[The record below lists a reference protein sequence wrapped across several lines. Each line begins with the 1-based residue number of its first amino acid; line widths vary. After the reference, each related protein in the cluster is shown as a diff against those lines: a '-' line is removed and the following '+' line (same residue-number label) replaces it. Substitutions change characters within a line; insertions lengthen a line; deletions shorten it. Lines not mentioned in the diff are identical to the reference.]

1 MELTYKVRG
10 VDGKEYGP
18 VSLETLISW
27 IREGRL
33 PAQQEV
39 KRSDMEHW
47 VAATGFAEL
56 NPFYENMPAGATPI
70 TQNRQAGPAQ
80 QAAIAEAQLRSG
92 ASWFYWIAG
101 LSLINSVAAF
111 AGQPW
116 HLAVGLGITSFIDEN
131 VTVTL
136 GSSGKI
142 VAFILDLLAAGMFIL
157 FGVFAYKGHLWAF
170 VVGMVLFALD
180 GLTFFSQLGLIG
192 AAVHVI
198 VLFFLFRGF
207 NACRTLKASATAD

>member
-47 VAATGFAEL
+47 VAASGFTEL
-56 NPFYENMPAGATPI
+56 NPFYTNMPAGATPV
-70 TQNRQAGPAQ
+70 TLNRQTETAQ
-80 QAAIAEAQLRSG
+80 SAAVAAAQLRSG

-101 LSLINSVAAF
+101 LSLINSVAALT
-111 AGQPW
+111 GQSW
-116 HLAVGLGITSFIDEN
+116 RFFVGLGITQVFDGFA
-131 VTVTL
+131 L
-136 GSSGKI
+136 KMGSSGKF
-142 VAFILDLLAAGMFIL
+142 VAFILDLLVAGMFVL
-157 FGVFAYKGHLWAF
+157 FGIFAHKAHLWAF
-170 VVGMVLFALD
+170 LLGMVLFGLD
-180 GLTFFSQLGLIG
+180 GLIFVLARDWIG
-192 AAVHVI
+192 AGFHVF

-207 NACRTLKASATAD
+207 NACRTLKASVATG